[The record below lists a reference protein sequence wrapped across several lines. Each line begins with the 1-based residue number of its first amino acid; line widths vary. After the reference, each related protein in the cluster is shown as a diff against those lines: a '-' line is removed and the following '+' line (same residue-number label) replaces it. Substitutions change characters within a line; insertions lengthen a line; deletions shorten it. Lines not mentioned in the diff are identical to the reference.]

1 MTGSDDARV
10 STTATEWR
18 TESRFYRRSPG
29 LGWLLGLL
37 LIPLLFGWL
46 GWGALK
52 PKVNISAPS
61 VSVTAPSL
69 SVPGLNLAPLSIQRN
84 GNDFTLTGELP
95 DLATKN
101 SLLAALKGV
110 LGSGVNLIDKITVK
124 TGVRA
129 PDLSGIAPEFTAA
142 ADITNFGF
150 NLVGD
155 TLTLTG
161 TAPSEEVRAGV
172 EAAARAAW
180 PNVQISNNID
190 VKDAVAA
197 GSCGNLQTEIN
208 SALGTPITYQHAGS
222 SLTSSAKTE
231 LTVIANAIKACPDA
245 RVTVI
250 GHTDN
255 TGSDAVNVPLSDNR
269 ARSVAD
275 YLVAQ
280 GVPPGSVSSR
290 GEGSSAPVAS
300 NDTADGRA
308 QNRRTEIT
316 VN

>member
-1 MTGSDDARV
+1 
-10 STTATEWR
+10 
-18 TESRFYRRSPG
+18 
-29 LGWLLGLL
+29 
-37 LIPLLFGWL
+37 
-46 GWGALK
+46 
-52 PKVNISAPS
+52 VNISAPS
-61 VSVTAPSL
+61 ISVTAPSL

-84 GNDFTLTGELP
+84 ANDFTLTGELP
-95 DLATKN
+95 DLAAKN

-110 LGSGVNLIDKITVK
+110 LGSGVNLIDKITISS
-124 TGVRA
+124 GVRA

-161 TAPSEEVRAGV
+161 TAPSVEVKAGV

-180 PNVQISNNID
+180 PNVQISDNID
-190 VKDAVAA
+190 VKGAVAA
-197 GSCGNLQTEIN
+197 GSCGNLQADIT
-208 SALGTPITYQHAGS
+208 SALRTPITYQHAES

-231 LTVIANAIKACPDA
+231 LTAIANAIKACPDA

-255 TGSDAVNVPLSDNR
+255 TGSDAVNIPLSDNR

-275 YLVAQ
+275 YLVSQ
-280 GVPPGSVSSR
+280 GVPAGSVSSR

>member
-1 MTGSDDARV
+1 MTGSDDVRV

-18 TESRFYRRSPG
+18 TESRWYRRSPG

-46 GWGALK
+46 GWGAFK

-61 VSVTAPSL
+61 ISVTAPSL
-69 SVPGLNLAPLSIQRN
+69 SVPGMNLAPLSILRN

-101 SLLAALKGV
+101 SLMTALKGA
-110 LGSGVNLIDKITVK
+110 LGSGVNLIDKLTVK
-124 TGVRA
+124 SGITA
-129 PDLSGIAPEFTAA
+129 PDLSGITPEFTAA
-142 ADITNFGF
+142 ADITDFGF

-161 TAPSEEVRAGV
+161 TAPSDEVKAGV
-172 EAAARAAW
+172 EAAAKAAW
-180 PNVQISNNID
+180 PTVQVVNNIT
-190 VKDAVAA
+190 VKGAVAS
-197 GSCGNLQTEIN
+197 GSCGNLQADIT
-208 SALGTPITYQHAGS
+208 SALSSPITYQTDGS
-222 SLTSSAKTE
+222 SLSPAAKTE
-231 LTVIANAIKACPDA
+231 LSAIANAIKACPDA
-245 RVTVI
+245 RVAVI

-255 TGSDAVNVPLSDNR
+255 TGGDAVNVPLSNNR
-269 ARSVAD
+269 AKSVAD
-275 YLVAQ
+275 YLVSQ
-280 GVPPGSVSSR
+280 GVPAGSVTSR

>member
-1 MTGSDDARV
+1 MAGSDDARV
-10 STTATEWR
+10 STSVTEWR

-29 LGWLLGLL
+29 LGWLLGVL

-52 PKVNISAPS
+52 PNVNISAPNI
-61 VSVTAPSL
+61 SVTAPSL
-69 SVPGLNLAPLSIQRN
+69 PVPGLNLAPLSIQRN

-101 SLLAALKGV
+101 SLLAELKGV
-110 LGSGVNLIDKITVK
+110 LGSSVNLIDKLTISSR
-124 TGVRA
+124 VRA

-142 ADITNFGF
+142 AGITNFGF

-161 TAPSEEVRAGV
+161 TAPSVEVKAGV
-172 EAAARAAW
+172 EAAGRAAW
-180 PNVQISNNID
+180 PSVQISNNID
-190 VKDAVAA
+190 VKGAVAA
-197 GSCGNLQTEIN
+197 GSCGNLQADIT
-208 SALGTPITYQHAGS
+208 SALRTPIAYQHAES

-231 LTVIANAIKACPDA
+231 LTAIANAIKACPDA

-255 TGSDAVNVPLSDNR
+255 TGSDGVNIPLSDKR

-275 YLVAQ
+275 YLVSQ
-280 GVPPGSVSSR
+280 GVPAGSVSSR